1 MEIKY
6 KCLVVDDEKPAHQ
19 VIKSHIEQYPE
30 LIYCGS
36 AYNGKEALQ
45 ELVNQEYDIIFLDIN
60 MPILTGV
67 ELMERMP
74 KRPVTIVTTAYSD
87 YALKSFQHDAV
98 DYLLKP
104 VSFPLFAKAI
114 EKAKL
119 FCDANSQ
126 KIQVKNTIRLKVNGE
141 ITTIELAAIICIE
154 SVGNYLKIYIQENI
168 VPIVVYGSLIEIM
181 DNLDKRFVQVHR
193 SHIVNSEHLIG
204 NNKHNLTLT
213 DDRIIPIGRKYQI
226 MADKLS

>member
-6 KCLVVDDEKPAHQ
+6 KCLIVDDEKPAHR
-19 VIKSHIEQYPE
+19 VIKSHIEQSPE
-30 LIYCGS
+30 LVFGGS

-45 ELVNQEYDIIFLDIN
+45 MLLKQHYDIIFLDIN

-67 ELMERMP
+67 ELMEKMP

-87 YALKSFQHDAV
+87 FALKSFQHDAV

-104 VSFPLFAKAI
+104 VSLPFFVKAV

-126 KIQVKNTIRLKVNGE
+126 KVLVKNTIRLKVNGE
-141 ITTIELAAIICIE
+141 ITDIKLVDIICIE
-154 SVGNYLKIYIQENI
+154 SVGNYLKIYMQENI

-181 DNLDKRFVQVHR
+181 ENLDNRFIQVHR

-204 NNKHNLTLT
+204 NSKLNLTLT
-213 DDRIIPIGRKYQI
+213 DNRMVPVGRKYKI
-226 MADKLS
+226 LVDKLN

>member
-6 KCLVVDDEKPAHQ
+6 KCLVVDDEKPAHR
-19 VIKSHIEQYPE
+19 VIKSHIEQCSE
-30 LIYCGS
+30 LVFGGS

-45 ELVNQEYDIIFLDIN
+45 MLDKQHYDIIFLDIN
-60 MPILTGV
+60 MPIVTGV
-67 ELMERMP
+67 ELMEKMP
-74 KRPVTIVTTAYSD
+74 IRPVTIVTTAYSD

-104 VSFPLFAKAI
+104 VSLPFFVKAV

-126 KIQVKNTIRLKVNGE
+126 KISVKNTIRLKVNGE
-141 ITTIELAAIICIE
+141 ITDIKLVEIICIE
-154 SVGNYLKIYIQENI
+154 SVGNYLKIYIRENI

-181 DNLDKRFVQVHR
+181 DNLDTRFIQVHR

-204 NNKHNLTLT
+204 NSKLNLTLT
-213 DDRIIPIGRKYQI
+213 DNRMVPVGRKYKI
-226 MADKLS
+226 LVDKLN

>member
-6 KCLVVDDEKPAHQ
+6 KCLIVDDEKPAHR
-19 VIKSHIEQYPE
+19 VIKSHMEQCPE
-30 LIYCGS
+30 LVYGGS
-36 AYNGKEALQ
+36 AYNGKDALQ
-45 ELVNQEYDIIFLDIN
+45 MIVNECYDMLFLDIN

-87 YALKSFQHDAV
+87 YALKSFQHDVV

-104 VSFPLFAKAI
+104 VSFPLFIKAI

-119 FCDANSQ
+119 FCNANSQ
-126 KIQVKNTIRLKVNGE
+126 KTEIKDTIRLKVNGE
-141 ITTIELAAIICIE
+141 ITDIKLTAIICIE
-154 SVGNYLKIYIQENI
+154 SVGNYLKIYIQSTI

-181 DNLDKRFVQVHR
+181 DNLDSRFVQVHR
-193 SHIVNSEHLIG
+193 SHIVNGEHLRV
-204 NNKHNLTLT
+204 NHKHNLCLT
-213 DDRIIPIGRKYQI
+213 DDRIVLVGRKYQI
-226 MADKLS
+226 LVDKLN